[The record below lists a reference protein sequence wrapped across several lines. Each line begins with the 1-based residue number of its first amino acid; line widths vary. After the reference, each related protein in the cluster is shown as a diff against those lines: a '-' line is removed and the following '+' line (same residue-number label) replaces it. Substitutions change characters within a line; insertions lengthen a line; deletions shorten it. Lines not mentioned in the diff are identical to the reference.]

1 MHGVFPHFFWVAS
14 PPRSNPHGTWGPS
27 SDFRSGV
34 PGQRVQAGRAQGIP
48 RGSTLAAME
57 WVLII
62 IVSLLFGA
70 VGQAIVKSRW

>member
-1 MHGVFPHFFWVAS
+1 
-14 PPRSNPHGTWGPS
+14 
-27 SDFRSGV
+27 
-34 PGQRVQAGRAQGIP
+34 
-48 RGSTLAAME
+48 ME